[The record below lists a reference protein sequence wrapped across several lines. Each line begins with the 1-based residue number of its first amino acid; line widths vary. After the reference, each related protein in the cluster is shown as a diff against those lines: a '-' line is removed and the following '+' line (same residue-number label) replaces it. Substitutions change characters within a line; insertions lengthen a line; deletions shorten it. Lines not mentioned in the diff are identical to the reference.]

1 MFEKINEKLSTYDK
15 AIRKLVQV
23 TDKHED
29 MLNTVLE
36 STVLQHLINDLTDN
50 RIDKLEST
58 TKRIDDMEEYID
70 ALTKRVKELERRC
83 K

>member
-1 MFEKINEKLSTYDK
+1 MFEKINEKLSVYDK
-15 AIRKLVQV
+15 AIRKLVQI

-29 MLNTVLE
+29 TLNTVLE
-36 STVLQHLINDLTDN
+36 ATVLQHLINDITDN
-50 RIDKLEST
+50 RINVLEST